1 MTITELAA
9 RFDRRRHARFVTAF
23 EADLMEGEECRK
35 VIVGDVSAGGC
46 LLEHRDGFRIGTT
59 VRLRAK
65 DIDMEARIMWSRGDL
80 CGMRFA
86 QSVDPWQ
93 VIRANVDGAARI
105 EDMMNQAARL
115 RPEPTR

>member
-9 RFDRRRHARFVTAF
+9 HFDRRRHPRFVTAF
-23 EADLMEGEECRK
+23 EAELIDGEESRT
-35 VIVGDVSAGGC
+35 VIVGDVSSGGC
-46 LLEHRDGFRIGTT
+46 LLEHRLGFRVGTT

-65 DIDMEARIMWSRGDL
+65 GLDMESRIMWSRGDL

>member
-23 EADLMEGEECRK
+23 EADLLEGEDCRK

-105 EDMMNQAARL
+105 EDMMNQAAHL